1 MRIIFLTVYANANNL
16 LYTGRILLVW
26 DTGARKMGKKL
37 RKEEWAIEKS
47 LEAALELM
55 GWQAEL
61 LRAALRQSKKKTAQ
75 PPRQR
80 KKTKE

>member
-1 MRIIFLTVYANANNL
+1 
-16 LYTGRILLVW
+16 
-26 DTGARKMGKKL
+26 MGKKL

-61 LRAALRQSKKKTAQ
+61 IRGALRQARKAARQ

-80 KKTKE
+80 KKTKERSDPLVER

>member
-1 MRIIFLTVYANANNL
+1 
-16 LYTGRILLVW
+16 
-26 DTGARKMGKKL
+26 MGKKL

-61 LRAALRQSKKKTAQ
+61 LRGALRQARKGTGQA
-75 PPRQR
+75 PRQR
-80 KKTKE
+80 KKTKERSDPPVER

>member
-1 MRIIFLTVYANANNL
+1 
-16 LYTGRILLVW
+16 
-26 DTGARKMGKKL
+26 MGKKL

-61 LRAALRQSKKKTAQ
+61 LRSALRQTRKETAQ

>member
-1 MRIIFLTVYANANNL
+1 
-16 LYTGRILLVW
+16 
-26 DTGARKMGKKL
+26 MGKKL

-61 LRAALRQSKKKTAQ
+61 LRAALRQAKEQTSRPLK
-75 PPRQR
+75 RR
-80 KKTKE
+80 KRLKE